1 MYVGK
6 VLKIVRNLH
15 MHIYLCMF
23 PIIDNY
29 FKYVFL
35 SSDFKIY
42 CLYQNKVGKIPISLG
57 KIANLMKMFEAGVH
71 KLYI

>member
-6 VLKIVRNLH
+6 VLKIVRN

-23 PIIDNY
+23 QIHDNY
-29 FKYVFL
+29 FKYVFYHQIL
-35 SSDFKIY
+35 KFIV
-42 CLYQNKVGKIPISLG
+42 YQNKVGKISISLG
-57 KIANLMKMFEAGVH
+57 KIANLMEMFEAGVH